1 MIVHLVIGGKVKLRS
16 AILLKEEQ
24 YVNAANRFTSMLS
37 TD

>member
-16 AILLKEEQ
+16 AILLKEQ
-24 YVNAANRFTSMLS
+24 YVNATNRFTSMLS